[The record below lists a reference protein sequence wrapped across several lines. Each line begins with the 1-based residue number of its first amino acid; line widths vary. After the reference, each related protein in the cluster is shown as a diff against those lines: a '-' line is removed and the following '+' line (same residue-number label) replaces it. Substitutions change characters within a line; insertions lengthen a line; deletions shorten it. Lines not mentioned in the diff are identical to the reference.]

1 MNCTDFRRS
10 VTAYADGEFADVQ
23 DLEADR
29 HLRTC
34 PACAE
39 HVADT
44 TVLKSALKHAY
55 GGTTA
60 PPKLRDRILA
70 SLDGEVAAKSVG
82 QDAVPTADGN
92 GLLYRLMVPLGLA
105 AALFLAVFAYWYW
118 PSTGAHCVMDT
129 KVAGRGPEAVRQQ
142 HRLCAS
148 HAADHHDPALTR
160 DLVQIAQR
168 LGDELSLAV
177 IAPDLSS
184 DGFRLMGADRCGIGG
199 RHGAHVLYQATS
211 DGRLLSVFTVARWPD
226 LTSEDQTS
234 AGQASR
240 QNDDEYFVSTDGALT
255 VVAWHKGPDS
265 HAVCAP
271 ANGAELVNLVD
282 HLRVVAADRPLGLSE
297 TSPLLAVAPR
307 P

>member
-10 VTAYADGEFADVQ
+10 VTAYADGEFAAVQ

-44 TVLKSALKHAY
+44 TALKSALKHAY
-55 GGTTA
+55 GGATA

-70 SLDGEVAAKSVG
+70 SLDGEVAATRVEEQAASS
-82 QDAVPTADGN
+82 ADGN
-92 GLLYRLMVPLGLA
+92 GVLYRLVVPFGLA
-105 AALFLAVFAYWYW
+105 AAVFFAALAYWYW

-168 LGDELSLAV
+168 LGDELSMAV

-184 DGFRLMGADRCGIGG
+184 DGFALMGAEPATPAARTTTSISFQRTAPSRWWRGIKGSN
-199 RHGAHVLYQATS
+199 RMRS
-211 DGRLLSVFTVARWPD
+211 ARR
-226 LTSEDQTS
+226 QTEP
-234 AGQASR
+234 
-240 QNDDEYFVSTDGALT
+240 N
-255 VVAWHKGPDS
+255 W
-265 HAVCAP
+265 
-271 ANGAELVNLVD
+271 
-282 HLRVVAADRPLGLSE
+282 
-297 TSPLLAVAPR
+297 
-307 P
+307 

>member
-1 MNCTDFRRS
+1 MNCTDFRQS
-10 VTAYADGEFADVQ
+10 VTAYADGEFAAVQ

-29 HLRTC
+29 HLRAC

-44 TVLKSALKHAY
+44 TALKSALKHAY
-55 GGTTA
+55 GGATA

-70 SLDGEVAAKSVG
+70 SLDGEVAATRVE
-82 QDAVPTADGN
+82 QEAVTSAN
-92 GLLYRLMVPLGLA
+92 GRGLHYRLTVPFGLA
-105 AALFLAVFAYWYW
+105 AALFLGAFAYWYW
-118 PSTGAHCVMDT
+118 PSTEAHCVMDT
-129 KVAGRGPEAVRQQ
+129 EVAGRGPEAVRQQ

-148 HAADHHDPALTR
+148 HAADHHDPDLTR
-160 DLVQIAQR
+160 DLAQIAQR
-168 LGDELSLAV
+168 LGDELSMAV

-184 DGFRLMGADRCGIGG
+184 GGFSLMGADRCGVGG
-199 RHGAHVLYQATS
+199 RPGAHMLYQATS

-234 AGQASR
+234 AGHASSR
-240 QNDDEYFVSTDGALT
+240 NDDEHFVSTDGALT
-255 VVAWHKGPDS
+255 VVAWHQGPES

-271 ANGAELVNLVD
+271 ADGTELVSLVEHMRVATAD
-282 HLRVVAADRPLGLSE
+282 HPLGLSG